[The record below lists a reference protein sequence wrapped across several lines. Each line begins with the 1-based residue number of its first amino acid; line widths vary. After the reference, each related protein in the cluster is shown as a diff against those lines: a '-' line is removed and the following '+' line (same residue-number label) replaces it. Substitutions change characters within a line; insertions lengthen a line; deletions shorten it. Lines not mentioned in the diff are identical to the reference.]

1 MLASCAEDIL
11 HRLDIRDIIWLMLNW
26 LKLLGHRQHS
36 GRLRPHEHTSY
47 LSLSLLLLVVGVPL
61 TSFTAYAL
69 SPGPESSSIGLTGS
83 VPGKPPTI
91 AATIKSP
98 TNQQRFS
105 TSPVTV
111 SGTCTPKT
119 LVELYKN
126 DIFAGSTV
134 CGDSGT
140 YALDVDLL
148 IGQNLLIARVYDA
161 LNQAGPDSNAVTVFY
176 DALPPQA
183 GAMTTLDFGGA
194 QLVLNTDAVFRG
206 VFPEQ
211 ALIVPIDIIGGTPPF
226 AVNIQW
232 GDSTNKVVPRSDN
245 IGFTSSHAFSKP
257 GVYQIGLQASDAM
270 GRVGFLSVA
279 AIVNGQPAASPTI
292 AAPTSAT
299 TSRLLALWPLYT
311 SSVAVVASFWMGE
324 RREKTILK
332 HRGVLLPS

>member
-1 MLASCAEDIL
+1 
-11 HRLDIRDIIWLMLNW
+11 MLNR
-26 LKLLGHRQHS
+26 LKLLRHHQHS

-61 TSFTAYAL
+61 TSFTAFAL
-69 SPGPESSSIGLTGS
+69 SPGPESSSIGLTGK

-98 TNQQRFS
+98 VNQQRFS

-126 DIFAGSTV
+126 DIFAGSTI

-183 GAMTTLDFGGA
+183 GASTTLDFGGA

-211 ALIVPIDIIGGTPPF
+211 ALNVPIDIIGGTPPF

-232 GDSTNKVVPRSDN
+232 GDSTNKVVPRGDN

-257 GVYQIGLQASDAM
+257 GIYQIGLQASDAM

-279 AIVNGQPAASPTI
+279 AIVNGQPATSPAT
-292 AAPTSAT
+292 AAPTQAT
-299 TSRLLALWPLYT
+299 TNKLLALWPLYT

-324 RREKTILK
+324 RREKNIFKNSGL
-332 HRGVLLPS
+332 LLPVYK